1 MSTRETG
8 LLLASIGVA
17 AALVQ
22 GGIVRQLSGKVE
34 DANILRNGVFL
45 QVIAFALTALA
56 PDIGRW
62 MLYASGHPPR
72 HRQRL
77 SQPSVSAYV
86 SEARLATGARRDAG
100 GQPSMGSLARMF
112 GPAMGGFLYGHVGA
126 RSPYWAAAMGMA
138 LALLLALTLPTKS
151 PETPPAPAEA

>member
-1 MSTRETG
+1 M
-8 LLLASIGVA
+8 
-17 AALVQ
+17 
-22 GGIVRQLSGKVE
+22 RQLSGKVE
-34 DANILRNGVFL
+34 DANILRTGVFL

-62 MLYASGHPPR
+62 MLYASGILLAIGNG
-72 HRQRL
+72 L

-86 SEARLATGARRDAG
+86 SKRASPQEQGATLGAS
-100 GQPSMGSLARMF
+100 QSMGSLARMF